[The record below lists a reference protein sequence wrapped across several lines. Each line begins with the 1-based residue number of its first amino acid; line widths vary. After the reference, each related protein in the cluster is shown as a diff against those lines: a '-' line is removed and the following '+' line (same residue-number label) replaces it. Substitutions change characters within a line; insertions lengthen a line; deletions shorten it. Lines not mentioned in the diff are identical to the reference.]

1 MVELKK
7 GAMRHSAPRQSAGGH
22 AGSVAADAVMEL
34 LRATGER
41 VTAPRLAVL
50 RVLLGAD
57 QALSLAEV
65 EQALAGEAIDHVT
78 LYRVLD
84 WLTAQGLA
92 HRITGDA
99 RVPRFGASR
108 QGQEA
113 HAHFTCNQCSRVY
126 CLTQVSQPK
135 LRMPKGFHLQGL
147 DLTVKGVCAACTV

>member
-1 MVELKK
+1 MVSSIKS
-7 GAMRHSAPRQSAGGH
+7 GNRPAGGT
-22 AGSVAADAVMEL
+22 AGSTAGDAGAVMEI

-41 VTAPRLAVL
+41 VTAPRVAVL
-50 RVLLGAD
+50 RTLLGSD

-65 EQALAGEAIDHVT
+65 ERALASEAIDHVT

-99 RVPRFGASR
+99 RVPRFSASR
-108 QGQEA
+108 QGQDA

-126 CLTQVSQPK
+126 CLTKVNQPK
-135 LRMPKGFHLQGL
+135 VRMPKGFHLEGL
-147 DLTVKGVCAACTV
+147 DLTIKGVCAACTA

>member
-1 MVELKK
+1 MVRSIKARSGL
-7 GAMRHSAPRQSAGGH
+7 PINTD
-22 AGSVAADAVMEL
+22 SVLEV

-50 RVLLGAD
+50 RTLLGSD

-99 RVPRFGASR
+99 RAPRFSASR
-108 QGQEA
+108 QGQDA
-113 HAHFTCNQCSRVY
+113 HAHFTCNQCSGVY
-126 CLTQVSQPK
+126 CLAKIGQPR
-135 LRMPKGFHLQGL
+135 LRMPKGFHLEGL
-147 DLTVKGVCAACTV
+147 DLAVRGVCATCAA